1 MLKSD
6 VLIIGSGMASLQLA
20 KLLSRDLHVIIL
32 TKSKQ
37 NDSNS
42 YLAQGGIAASISPQD
57 NDDKHALDTLE
68 AGRFHNNKQ
77 AVEEMT
83 KHAAVL
89 IYELANNGC
98 LFDRNKDGRLLLGM
112 EGAHSESRIVH
123 GGGDATGKTVVEF
136 LSKQLTDNIT
146 IVEDFFVDE
155 LLLNDKNECIG
166 AKGLNAQ
173 NEKEAYFATHTVI
186 AAGGCGQIYEYTS
199 SAETVTGDGIALAY
213 LAGAKVYDME
223 FMQFHPTL
231 LSVGGKTVGL
241 VSEAVRGEG
250 AVLITEAGERIMKHI
265 HPYEDLAPRHIV
277 SQTIYSYLK
286 KGEKIY
292 LDSSPVENFEKR
304 FPSITK
310 MCKDHQ
316 INLAEKKLPVA
327 PGSHF
332 LMGGIAASLDGR
344 TSIKGLYAIGESACT
359 GFHGANRLASNS
371 LLEGLYMG
379 KELANLINRNKET
392 KRSWRIKEGVLPSMP
407 IYLPE
412 KRELKRKMMEHVG
425 IVRNEASLVNQ
436 LEWIKSFGI
445 KDYRMVQKGNYSKQE
460 KETAFMLLVSWL
472 ITKSALE
479 RTESRGGHFRKDYP
493 FEQTEWQN
501 RLIMQQLERNE
512 QNEQVKTQKTA
523 GILFY

>member
-20 KLLSRDLHVIIL
+20 KLLSHDLHVIIL
-32 TKSKQ
+32 TKSKL
-37 NDSNS
+37 NHSNS
-42 YLAQGGIAASISPQD
+42 YLAQGGIAAAISPQD

-77 AVEEMT
+77 VVAEMT
-83 KHAAVL
+83 KKAAIL

-98 LFDRNKDGRLLLGM
+98 SFDRNKKGHLLLGM

-123 GGGDATGKTVVEF
+123 GGGDATGKTLVEF

-155 LLLNDKNECIG
+155 LLINDKGECIG

-173 NEKEAYFATHTVI
+173 NKKESYFAMHTVI
-186 AAGGCGQIYEYTS
+186 ATGGCGQIYEYTS

-231 LSVGGKTVGL
+231 LSIDGKTVGL

-250 AVLITEAGERIMKHI
+250 AVLVTEAGERIMKNV

-277 SQTIYSYLK
+277 SQKIYSYLK

-292 LDSSPVENFEKR
+292 LDISNVENFEKK

-332 LMGGIAASLDGR
+332 LMGGIAASVDGK
-344 TSIKGLYAIGESACT
+344 TSIKGLYAIGEAACT
-359 GFHGANRLASNS
+359 GLHGANRLASNS

-379 KELANLINRNKET
+379 KELANLMNRKEET
-392 KRSWRIKEGVLPSMP
+392 NRSWMVKEEAFPTMP
-407 IYLPE
+407 IGLPE
-412 KRELKRKMMEHVG
+412 KSALQRQMMEYVG
-425 IVRNEASLVNQ
+425 IVRTKSGLIHQ
-436 LEWIKSFGI
+436 LDWIKSFGI
-445 KDYRMVQKGNYSKQE
+445 KDYRIIQKGNYSKQE
-460 KETAFMLLVSWL
+460 KERAFMLLVSWL

-493 FEQTEWQN
+493 FEQIEWQC
-501 RLIMQQLERNE
+501 RSIMQQLERNE
-512 QNEQVKTQKTA
+512 QNEQVKTASTN
-523 GILFY
+523 GILLY